1 MKGLKL
7 FWGSIKKWLKHGQI
21 MRYWQ
26 GKTVPKLNTSRLS
39 TKRTFPFRGPCHSG
53 LCRCAED
60 QLRNLSI
67 QVLASCSPR
76 TWSKPL
82 GRPGLLIAATSG
94 SEHIGASGMQCVCA
108 EGRWVLRTV
117 KLRCF
122 LPPLLPDHCCYD
134 WSYFLGTESSPG
146 QSLCHLGFLAW
157 VSGYCRYYSL
167 LRGLEEENTWMWFE

>member
-1 MKGLKL
+1 
-7 FWGSIKKWLKHGQI
+7 

-26 GKTVPKLNTSRLS
+26 GKTVPKLNTSKLS
-39 TKRTFPFRGPCHSG
+39 TKRTFPFLGPCHSG

-76 TWSKPL
+76 TWNKPL
-82 GRPGLLIAATSG
+82 GRPGLLIVATSG
-94 SEHIGASGMQCVCA
+94 SEHTVASGHAVCVCMQKFA
-108 EGRWVLRTV
+108 EFWGQFSSDAFSL
-117 KLRCF
+117 
-122 LPPLLPDHCCYD
+122 PLLPDHCCYD
-134 WSYFLGTESSPG
+134 WSHFLGTESSPG

-157 VSGYCRYYSL
+157 VSGYCHYYSL